1 MPIMLKGAWC
11 RETHNGGRVVSSGT
25 SQTEDVMQNKSY
37 TFLFFQVGEYVSIL
51 IDNGT
56 GSALTI
62 LRDSLFSGILI
73 GV

>member
-1 MPIMLKGAWC
+1 M
-11 RETHNGGRVVSSGT
+11 
-25 SQTEDVMQNKSY
+25 
-37 TFLFFQVGEYVSIL
+37 FLFFQAGEYVSIL

-73 GV
+73 GVWRPPNSSFSVYVKYSWQSRVIA

>member
-1 MPIMLKGAWC
+1 MLKK
-11 RETHNGGRVVSSGT
+11 
-25 SQTEDVMQNKSY
+25 VMAGLFIMHKKQFTNIHS
-37 TFLFFQVGEYVSIL
+37 LFFQAGEYVSIL

-62 LRDSLFSGILI
+62 LHDSLFSGILI